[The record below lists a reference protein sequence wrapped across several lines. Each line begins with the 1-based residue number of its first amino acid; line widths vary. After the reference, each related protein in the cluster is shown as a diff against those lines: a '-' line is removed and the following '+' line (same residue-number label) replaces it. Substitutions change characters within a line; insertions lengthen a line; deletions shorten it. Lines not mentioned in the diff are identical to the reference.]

1 MTRVLLAVIVL
12 AGVTL
17 ACGTYVPTVTPTA
30 APSATPTP
38 TATPVPTAT
47 ITPFP
52 AAEDGQTAVV
62 LPVYLVVRQSA
73 DGATT
78 DEYLKSGDVVT
89 LTGDCVDSWCP
100 VQAGEISGW
109 VYQGCLS
116 EVAGDLKCEAR
127 P

>member
-1 MTRVLLAVIVL
+1 M
-12 AGVTL
+12 L
-17 ACGTYVPTVTPTA
+17 ACAVQVGTPAPTTPDN
-30 APSATPTP
+30 TPTP

-100 VQAGEISGW
+100 VKAGEIVGW